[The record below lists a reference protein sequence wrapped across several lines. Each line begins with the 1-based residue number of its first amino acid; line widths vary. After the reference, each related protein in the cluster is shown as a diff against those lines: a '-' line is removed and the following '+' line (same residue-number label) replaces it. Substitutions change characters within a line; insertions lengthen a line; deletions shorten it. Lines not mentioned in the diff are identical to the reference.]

1 MNAFW
6 DMTISESIDN
16 NTTII
21 ILNVGEIY
29 KFVDIIKV
37 NYNYI
42 YQRNNEPSQRSLSSE
57 INS

>member
-21 ILNVGEIY
+21 ILNVGAIY

-42 YQRNNEPSQRSLSSE
+42 YQRNYEP
-57 INS
+57 